1 MTKEVL
7 IMAKAHLT
15 ITGFSQTY
23 GFIPFEEGQII
34 YLKKEPENPYDA
46 EAIVAH
52 LPYIGNVGYVAN
64 SPRSVIRGTMSA
76 GRLYERFN
84 ADAVAKVEFITGSQL
99 ICRLLPAKKAKKF
112 LEMYDSFEAELRE
125 LDLKMS
131 EEDGSPLMV
140 HLFDR
145 SKSSTIGITPLW
157 EK

>member
-1 MTKEVL
+1 MT
-7 IMAKAHLT
+7 KAHLT
-15 ITGFSQTY
+15 ITGFSQAY

-76 GRLYERFN
+76 GRLYERFD
-84 ADAVAKVEFITGSQL
+84 ADAVAKVEFITGTQI
-99 ICRLLPAKKAKKF
+99 ICRLLPAKKARKY

-140 HLFDR
+140 HIFDR
-145 SKSSTIGITPLW
+145 SKSTAIGITPLW

>member
-1 MTKEVL
+1 MTK
-7 IMAKAHLT
+7 AHIT
-15 ITGFSQTY
+15 ISGFSHAY

-34 YLKKEPENPYDA
+34 YLKKEPENSYDA
-46 EAIVAH
+46 EAIAAH

-84 ADAVAKVEFITGSQL
+84 TDAVAKVEFITGTQI
-99 ICRLLPAKKAKKF
+99 ICRLLPAKKARKY
-112 LEMYDSFEAELRE
+112 LEMYDSFAAELRE
-125 LDLKMS
+125 LDIKMS

-140 HLFDR
+140 PIFDR